1 MMPSLRASA
10 LALAATLAA
19 GPVMASGLAIAI
31 VDWGIVE
38 RAPVVGTAP
47 SDTLVG
53 HNRLI
58 DPNAEIV
65 IAERTTT
72 IAACLGTRFG
82 ILYRASGRTG
92 PARATID
99 VAVHHPEQVAPD
111 GRRQAISRWRAPVVA
126 RTLYT
131 GWYFRQ
137 RYELVP
143 GTWTFVLSAGGREL
157 ARRSFTVIRTDCAL
171 VS

>member
-1 MMPSLRASA
+1 MTVRA
-10 LALAATLAA
+10 LAFATCLAALTGAA
-19 GPVMASGLAIAI
+19 PAAAVEI

-38 RAPVVGTAP
+38 RAPVIGTTP

-53 HNRLI
+53 RNRLI
-58 DPNAEIV
+58 DPDATVV

-82 ILYRASGRTG
+82 ILFRATGRTG
-92 PARATID
+92 PAGTAID
-99 VAVHHPEQVAPD
+99 VTVHHPEQIAPD
-111 GRRQAISRWRAPVVA
+111 GRRRSLSRWRAQA
-126 RTLYT
+126 FAQTRYA
-131 GWYFRQ
+131 GWHFDK

-157 ARRSFTVIRTDCAL
+157 ARRSFTLVRSGCQL